1 MLLLHGFWACALSG
15 LLGMVFQ
22 TVENLSD
29 DDAPVP
35 VCQECS
41 ADNASGIALAL
52 GQPDSGD
59 ASCDNTKRPKYSLE
73 ADKGW
78 LSSLVRRQCR
88 CTRGKRN
95 QQLGRVSCMVPFR
108 AATRLG
114 ELVTHRHSFR
124 TLGKPDQDRMAL
136 FLN

>member
-29 DDAPVP
+29 ADAPVP

-95 QQLGRVSCMVPFR
+95 QQLGRVSCMVVFSGCYS
-108 AATRLG
+108 TW
-114 ELVTHRHSFR
+114 
-124 TLGKPDQDRMAL
+124 
-136 FLN
+136 